1 MSLLRALV
9 LLAMCSVESVAQT
22 RVPPPTTKA
31 GLPGS
36 YLLRGTVRDSATG
49 RPVANAQI
57 WPFRERWGVVSDA
70 NGVFRLRWHG
80 PSTNTFIVRLCNG
93 ANLATTTV
101 DFVRDSVVERD
112 LVIPAAGQRPCTPA
126 DRLPWAVDARD
137 TTAFRGH
144 YIYSWEG
151 GGWLEACN
159 HATYDIDWDSA
170 LGPRLRP
177 YRRRE
182 GQRTFVR
189 FRGRIAEDRLGV
201 SFPGPIFLVRSVEE
215 VRPPRPDDCEK
226 PKPRSLIVSPR

>member
-1 MSLLRALV
+1 MSFLRALI

-22 RVPPPTTKA
+22 RVPPATTKA
-31 GLPGS
+31 GAPSS

-57 WPFRERWGVVSDA
+57 WPFRERWGVVTDA
-70 NGVFRLRWHG
+70 NGRFRLRWHG

-93 ANLATTTV
+93 ANLSTTTV
-101 DFVRDSVVERD
+101 EFFRDSVVDRS
-112 LVIPAAGQRPCTPA
+112 CTSA

-137 TTAFRGH
+137 TTTFKGH

-151 GGWLEACN
+151 GGWLEACDR
-159 HATYDIDWDSA
+159 ATYHLDWDSA
-170 LGPRLRP
+170 LGPRLEP

-201 SFPGPIFLVRSVEE
+201 FFPGPIFLVGSVEE
-215 VRPPRPDDCEK
+215 VRPPRPDDCE
-226 PKPRSLIVSPR
+226 